1 MDEVKTWLR
10 ITSVYGPR
18 RGKERHRNTHFEAV
32 TGTNLSKPEG
42 QMEEEEEVKKMK
54 GGKRQ

>member
-1 MDEVKTWLR
+1 MDEVKTWLS

-18 RGKERHRNTHFEAV
+18 RGKARHRNLHFEAY

-42 QMEEEEEVKKMK
+42 QKEEEEEEKKAVSK
-54 GGKRQ
+54 V